1 MLVHSPSLNGTR
13 SIKKVVKS
21 AFGVLVK
28 TKTASA
34 PTATPSA
41 VRVTPNTKGLG
52 LFVLNDLFSSC
63 PNKEYPATLIIA
75 KLSNP
80 ILGVGPK
87 GICLVGILIK
97 GR

>member
-13 SIKKVVKS
+13 STKKVVKS
-21 AFGVLVK
+21 AFGVLVN
-28 TKTASA
+28 TKIASA

-41 VRVTPNTKGLG
+41 VRITPNTKGLG
-52 LFVLNDLFSSC
+52 LSALKDLFSSC
-63 PNKEYPATLIIA
+63 PNKEYPAILIIA

-87 GICLVGILIK
+87 GICLVEY
-97 GR
+97 